1 MIDYMRRINQGTP
14 LSYDESFY
22 IARICSIKLS
32 KRDNKEQ
39 SVARKIVIHILN
51 NWNLIPPETYPIWT
65 DIIEALGFYPY
76 LEKNKTTMVLETF
89 SDKIRRE
96 SHLSEHLPLIYM
108 HKEQKVLS
116 DYLLSGKNVI
126 ASAPTSF
133 GKSLLIEEIVAS
145 KKYNNIVIIQPTLA
159 LLDETRLKL
168 KKYSSSYKII
178 VRTKQSAA
186 TDKGNLFL
194 LTAERVMEYELLPK
208 IDLLIIDEFYKMSL
222 KRIDDRS
229 DTLNN
234 AFLKIIGKYNS
245 KFYFLGP
252 NIDGITDGFAE
263 KYNAIFYKSD
273 YSLVDC
279 NVVDMTDSIDLSK
292 KNTEI
297 EHEKC
302 KQLCILLDK
311 LKDEQTLIY
320 CSSPARARRF
330 AKMYLEHLIAQNN
343 STDYSL
349 ALIKWIEL
357 NISKKWS
364 LVDLLSHGIA
374 IHDGSLQ
381 KHIGASII
389 KYFNEKKLRC
399 IFCTSTIIEG
409 VNTSAKNVVLFD
421 GFKGNKAIDYF
432 DYSNIKGRS
441 GRLMEHYVGRIY
453 NFVKAPTKESVII
466 DIPFFEQNPVSDEIL
481 VNIPK
486 RDLKNNVKQ
495 RYKELYKI
503 PPKLLDIIKRN
514 GVSVDGQINI
524 FYKLNQDINSDMY
537 DIVAWSQ
544 MPNWNNMLYVLE
556 LAEKNL
562 FRIDN
567 HGVYSIKQLVLYL
580 DIYRK
585 SKNIME
591 IVKHIYDYKLSR
603 VRSETAKK
611 NRSKYYDESI
621 EEAFH
626 IYRHWFL
633 FTIPKVFR
641 VVESLQHYV
650 CECNKKK
657 AGSYS
662 YFIQQLENDFIAEH
676 LSILVEFGVPISA
689 VRKLEDRIPRNMTDD
704 EVIAYIQKNK
714 EQLTSDWIPYE
725 KDKLNQCF

>member
-1 MIDYMRRINQGTP
+1 MHQ
-14 LSYDESFY
+14 
-22 IARICSIKLS
+22 
-32 KRDNKEQ
+32 
-39 SVARKIVIHILN
+39 
-51 NWNLIPPETYPIWT
+51 
-65 DIIEALGFYPY
+65 
-76 LEKNKTTMVLETF
+76 KN
-89 SDKIRRE
+89 
-96 SHLSEHLPLIYM
+96 
-108 HKEQKVLS
+108 
-116 DYLLSGKNVI
+116 
-126 ASAPTSF
+126 
-133 GKSLLIEEIVAS
+133 
-145 KKYNNIVIIQPTLA
+145 VIIQPTLA

-194 LTAERVMEYELLPK
+194 LTAERVMEYDLLPK

-252 NIDGITDGFAE
+252 NIDGITEGFAE

-349 ALIKWIEL
+349 ALINWIEL

-524 FYKLNQDINSDMY
+524 FHKLNQDINSDMY
-537 DIVAWSQ
+537 GIVAWSQ
-544 MPNWNNMLYVLE
+544 MPNWNNMLYVLA
-556 LAEKNL
+556 LAENNL

-567 HGVYSIKQLVLYL
+567 HGVYSIKQLALYL
-580 DIYRK
+580 NTYRK

-591 IVKHIYDYKLSR
+591 IVKHIYEYKLSR
-603 VRSETAKK
+603 VQSETAQK

-641 VVESLQHYV
+641 VVESLQYYV

-689 VRKLEDRIPRNMTDD
+689 VRKLENKIPKNMSDD